1 MPMTSNNPLN
11 PPKGDFKERAVTG
24 VSVRKLF
31 MWLIPLWGFGGLL
44 SSCNSNRL
52 YEENIAVQNEQWD
65 YDDVKEFSVM
75 VEDTSIRYNILINL
89 RHSFAFDWRN
99 LYVKI
104 ATEFPDGK
112 KTDSR
117 VNLLLSEPDGRWYAR
132 CIGDNC
138 FISIPVKENIKFPQK
153 GKYMITIRQDMRQN
167 PLSKIK
173 YVGFRIERA
182 EYDYS
187 TTRLKSLF

>member
-1 MPMTSNNPLN
+1 MQTISSN
-11 PPKGDFKERAVTG
+11 KKEPVTMG
-24 VSVRKLF
+24 AATQFRLIENGTIVVVIAAFFLF
-31 MWLIPLWGFGGLL
+31 FL

-52 YEENIAVQNEQWD
+52 YEENMAVPNEQWN
-65 YDDVKEFSVM
+65 YDDIKEFSVV
-75 VEDTSIRYNILINL
+75 VEDTSIRYNILVNL

-117 VNLLLSEPDGRWYAR
+117 VNLLLSEPDGRWFAR

-153 GKYMITIRQDMRQN
+153 GKYSFAIRQDMRQN
-167 PLSKIK
+167 PLPKIK
-173 YVGFRIERA
+173 YVGFRIEKA
-182 EYDYS
+182 EYNYGTS
-187 TTRLKSLF
+187 RLQNLF